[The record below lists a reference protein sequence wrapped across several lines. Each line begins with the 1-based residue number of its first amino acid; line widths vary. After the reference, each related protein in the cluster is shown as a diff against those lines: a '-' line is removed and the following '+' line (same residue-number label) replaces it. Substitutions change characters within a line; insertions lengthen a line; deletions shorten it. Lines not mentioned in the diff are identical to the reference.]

1 MSRHLELVER
11 AAVLL
16 LGWATMSGE
25 LRIEKDG
32 TIARLVFDHEKRRN
46 AITVD
51 MWEAIPGAVQTVQ
64 EDPGVRVVIMR
75 GAGSEAFVSG
85 ADISEFEKTRTG
97 NAGRDYDALTARA
110 FAALQGLEKPLI
122 ASIHGFC
129 IGGGAAIALTADLRY
144 AADDARFAVPP
155 ARLGLGYHTAG
166 IRALIRIVGFSETA
180 DLLFTARRVGA
191 NEARHIGLVNE
202 VFAKDALDENVDQLA
217 HMIANNAPLTI
228 RSAKISLQEL
238 AKLEAERDAARI
250 KESIEQCY
258 QSEDFKEGVR
268 AFLEKRKP
276 RFTGE

>member
-1 MSRHLELVER
+1 M
-11 AAVLL
+11 
-16 LGWATMSGE
+16 TGE

-32 TIARLVFDHEKRRN
+32 PIARLVFDHEKRRN

-51 MWEAIPGAVQTVQ
+51 MWDAIPRAVQTVQ
-64 EDPGVRVVIMR
+64 EDPEVRVVIMR

-110 FAALQGLEKPLI
+110 FAALQGLEKPLL

-129 IGGGAAIALTADLRY
+129 IGGGAALALTADLRY
-144 AADDARFAVPP
+144 AADDALFAVPP

-180 DLLFTARRVGA
+180 DLLVTARRVPA
-191 NEARHIGLVNE
+191 DEARHIGLVNE
-202 VFAKDALDENVDQLA
+202 VFAKDALDEKVEQLA
-217 HMIANNAPLTI
+217 QMIARNAPLTI

-238 AKLEAERDAARI
+238 AKLEAERDPGRI
-250 KESIEQCY
+250 ANSIERCY

-276 RFTGE
+276 EFRGE

>member
-1 MSRHLELVER
+1 
-11 AAVLL
+11 
-16 LGWATMSGE
+16 MSGE
-25 LRIEKDG
+25 VRIERDG
-32 TIARLVFDHEKRRN
+32 PIARMVFDHQERRN
-46 AITVD
+46 AITVG
-51 MWEAIPGAVQTVQ
+51 MWDAIPDVVQTLQ
-64 EDPGVRVVIMR
+64 EDSEIRVVIMR
-75 GAGSEAFVSG
+75 GGGFDAFVSG

-144 AADDARFAVPP
+144 AAEDARFSVPP

-166 IRALIRIVGFSETA
+166 VQTLIRIVGFSETA
-180 DLLFTARRVGA
+180 DLLFTGRRVDA
-191 NEARHIGLVNE
+191 HQARHIGLVNE
-202 VFAKDALDENVDQLA
+202 VFSKDSLDASVDELA
-217 HMIANNAPLTI
+217 QMIASNAPLTI

-238 AKLEAERDAARI
+238 AKLEAERDTARI
-250 KESIEQCY
+250 NDSIERCY

-276 RFTGE
+276 KFRGR

>member
-1 MSRHLELVER
+1 MR
-11 AAVLL
+11 
-16 LGWATMSGE
+16 GE
-25 LRIEKDG
+25 VRIERDG
-32 TIARLVFDHEKRRN
+32 PIARMVFDHQERRN

-51 MWEAIPGAVQTVQ
+51 MWDAIPDVVQTLQ
-64 EDPGVRVVIMR
+64 EDSEVRVVIMR
-75 GAGSEAFVSG
+75 GGGSEAFVSG

-144 AADDARFAVPP
+144 AADDARFSVPP

-166 IRALIRIVGFSETA
+166 IQTLIRIVGFSETA
-180 DLLFTARRVGA
+180 DLLFTGRRVDA
-191 NEARHIGLVNE
+191 HEARHIGLANE
-202 VFAKDALDENVDQLA
+202 VFAKDSLDASVDELA
-217 HMIANNAPLTI
+217 QMISNNAPLTI

-238 AKLEAERDAARI
+238 AKLEAERDTVRI
-250 KESIEQCY
+250 NDSIERCY

-276 RFTGE
+276 KFSGK

>member
-1 MSRHLELVER
+1 MPMR
-11 AAVLL
+11 
-16 LGWATMSGE
+16 GE
-25 LRIEKDG
+25 VRIERDG
-32 TIARLVFDHEKRRN
+32 PIARMVFDHQERRN

-51 MWEAIPGAVQTVQ
+51 MWDAIPDVVQTLQ
-64 EDPGVRVVIMR
+64 EDSEVRVVIMR
-75 GAGSEAFVSG
+75 GGGSEAFVSG

-144 AADDARFAVPP
+144 AADDARFSVPP

-166 IRALIRIVGFSETA
+166 IQTLIRIVGFSETA
-180 DLLFTARRVGA
+180 DLLFTGRRVDA
-191 NEARHIGLVNE
+191 HEARHIGLANE
-202 VFAKDALDENVDQLA
+202 VFAKDSLDASVDELA
-217 HMIANNAPLTI
+217 QMISNNAPLTI

-238 AKLEAERDAARI
+238 AKLEAERDTVRI
-250 KESIEQCY
+250 NDSIERCY

-276 RFTGE
+276 KFSGK